1 MRTLGGLALVVAVV
15 VASTSVAHAGRRA
28 THTAVGAVVGGLIAG
43 PVGFVGGGAIG
54 YVGGRQIACDLG
66 VERCYRH
73 RRYRYRR

>member
-1 MRTLGGLALVVAVV
+1 MRTLGGLAIIAAAIVAC
-15 VASTSVAHAGRRA
+15 AAPANAGRRA

-73 RRYRYRR
+73 RRYRRR